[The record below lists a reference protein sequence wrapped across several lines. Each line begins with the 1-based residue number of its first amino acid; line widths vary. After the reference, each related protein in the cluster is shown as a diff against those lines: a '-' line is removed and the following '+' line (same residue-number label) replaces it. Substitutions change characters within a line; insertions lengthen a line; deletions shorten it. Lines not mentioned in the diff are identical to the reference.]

1 MGRAASTNPRVHVPF
16 SCSQRP
22 LRSST
27 GPAAGKGPS
36 IRLFLAWCVLLHWA
50 QGARHAS
57 PAGPEGRGPG
67 APGRSRAASSGSTAQ
82 HLFRG
87 YTCLLARLGSG
98 AFMLDPHFPCL
109 KLEDIIIQRKRR
121 RMLGAHS
128 VSLPHAV
135 RTVISVLQITTPRL
149 REMKSVA
156 PKHTA
161 SSNFHPYPLG
171 DTPSKRWPEGGVF
184 SPYKL
189 MEQSVWS
196 FGGRGPRAAQASA
209 AITPAKGSRASSGMR
224 LLQGGRRPGRPAPHW
239 PFFSASQGIKIAER
253 EALLASWGCPPTAT
267 ALQLPSPGSLSSA
280 PWGSMPRG
288 GTCST
293 PALLS

>member
-36 IRLFLAWCVLLHWA
+36 IRLFLAWCVLLHWV

-121 RMLGAHS
+121 RMLGAHG

-135 RTVISVLQITTPRL
+135 RTVISVLQMTTPRL

-161 SSNFHPYPLG
+161 SSNFHPYPPG
-171 DTPSKRWPEGGVF
+171 DTPSKRWPGGGVF

-189 MEQSVWS
+189 MESHGTIRVVIWGQ
-196 FGGRGPRAAQASA
+196 
-209 AITPAKGSRASSGMR
+209 RASSRTGER
-224 LLQGGRRPGRPAPHW
+224 GYHTRQGEQGILRNAVAARWEAPREARSTLAI
-239 PFFSASQGIKIAER
+239 FFSISR
-253 EALLASWGCPPTAT
+253 D
-267 ALQLPSPGSLSSA
+267 
-280 PWGSMPRG
+280 
-288 GTCST
+288 
-293 PALLS
+293 